1 MNNCY
6 MLENYMKKVSSNYND
21 CLIFLKNAGLNDLE
35 ITNCMKNYFDI
46 KNKNIKNYQIYKNVD
61 LSAGVL

>member
-35 ITNCMKNYFDI
+35 ITNCMKHYFDI
-46 KNKNIKNYQIYKNVD
+46 KNKNIKNYKNVD

>member
-1 MNNCY
+1 

-21 CLIFLKNAGLNDLE
+21 CLAFLKNAGLSDVE
-35 ITNCMKNYFDI
+35 IMKCMKHYFNI
-46 KNKNIKNYQIYKNVD
+46 QNKNIKNYQIYKNVD